1 MNILLCVCASV
12 AIYKS
17 CELVR
22 ILKKSGHNVKII
34 ISESASKMIS
44 AELFEA
50 ISGNEVFVRDSGK
63 MEHISLVRWCEV
75 LVICPAT
82 ASTIG
87 KVANGIGGT
96 LMLDSLLAKGD
107 IPTIIAPAMNIEM
120 WKNAFV
126 RENIAKLKNNGF
138 QIIEPQSGV
147 LACGEEGVGKLANVQ
162 EIADYISKKTK
173 KNGKTVVITAGGTIE
188 KMDDIRY
195 LTNVSSGKQALALAQ
210 CFYNQGFDVKIVK
223 AKTDV
228 DFPKYFAILCVE
240 SASEM
245 LDCVLREV
253 QNCDVFISAAAVA
266 DFTFKK
272 AFGKIKKTEIGKLEL
287 IPNSDILQTVC
298 GCEFR
303 PKCIV
308 GFAAESENL
317 EINSRKKLAT
327 KGCDIIVGNALVFG
341 KNSTNGVIITKES
354 ETPFECSKEA
364 LSQLIFEKVQEFLS
378 EE

>member
-22 ILKKSGHNVKII
+22 ILKKSGHNIKVIL
-34 ISESASKMIS
+34 SNSASQMIS
-44 AELFEA
+44 KELFEA

-75 LVICPAT
+75 LVVCPAT

-87 KVANGIGGT
+87 KIANGIGGT
-96 LMLDSLLAKGD
+96 LILDAILAKSSV
-107 IPTIIAPAMNIEM
+107 PTIIAPAMNVEM

-126 RENIAKLKNNGF
+126 RENILKLKNHGF
-138 QIIEPQSGV
+138 EILEPESGV
-147 LACGEEGVGKLANVQ
+147 LACGEEGIGKLANVQ
-162 EIADYISKKTK
+162 EIAEYISKKTK
-173 KNGKTVVITAGGTIE
+173 KNGKTVLITAGGTIE

-195 LTNVSSGKQALALAQ
+195 LTNISSGKQALALAQ

-228 DFPKYFAILCVE
+228 SFPRYFEIICVE

-245 LDCVLREV
+245 MASVLKEIPR
-253 QNCDVFISAAAVA
+253 CDVFISAAAVA
-266 DFTFKK
+266 DFTFNK
-272 AFGKIKKTEIGKLEL
+272 ASGKIKKTEITKLEL
-287 IPNSDILQTVC
+287 VTNQDILQTVC
-298 GCEFR
+298 CYEFR
-303 PKCIV
+303 PKCVV

-317 EINSRKKLAT
+317 AINARNKLER
-327 KGCDIIVGNALVFG
+327 KGCDVIVGNSLVFG
-341 KNSTNGVIITKES
+341 KNSTNGVIITQKDQ
-354 ETPFECSKEA
+354 TPFECSKDE
-364 LSQLIFEKVQEFLS
+364 LSQLIFATVQEFLS
-378 EE
+378 E

>member
-22 ILKKSGHNVKII
+22 ILKKSGHNIKII
-34 ISESASKMIS
+34 LSESASKMIS

-50 ISGNEVFVRDSGK
+50 ISGNEVFMRDSGK
-63 MEHISLVRWCEV
+63 MEHISLVRWCEIV
-75 LVICPAT
+75 VICPAT

-87 KVANGIGGT
+87 KIANGSGGT
-96 LMLDSLLAKGD
+96 LMLDSLLAKGN
-107 IPTIIAPAMNIEM
+107 IPAIIAPAMNVEM
-120 WKNAFV
+120 WQNAFV
-126 RENIAKLKNNGF
+126 RENIVKLQNHGF
-138 QIIEPQSGV
+138 EIIEPESGV
-147 LACGEEGVGKLANVQ
+147 LACGEEGVGKLANVR

-173 KNGKTVVITAGGTIE
+173 KNGKTVLITAGGTIE

-195 LTNVSSGKQALALAQ
+195 LTNISSGKQALALAQ

-228 DFPKYFAILCVE
+228 SFPRYFEIICVE

-245 LDCVLREV
+245 LNCVMGEI
-253 QNCDVFISAAAVA
+253 QQCDVFISAAAVA
-266 DFTFKK
+266 DFTFNKVS
-272 AFGKIKKTEIGKLEL
+272 GKIKKTEISKLEL
-287 IPNSDILQTVC
+287 IPNPDILQTVC
-298 GCEFR
+298 GYEFR
-303 PKCIV
+303 PKCVV

-317 EINSRKKLAT
+317 EINAKKKLTT

-341 KNSTNGVIITKES
+341 KNSTNGVIITKKNQ
-354 ETPFECSKEA
+354 TPFECSKNA
-364 LSQLIFEKVQEFLS
+364 LAQLVFEKVQEFFS
-378 EE
+378 E

>member
-22 ILKKSGHNVKII
+22 VLKKSGHNIKII
-34 ISESASKMIS
+34 LSESASKMIS
-44 AELFEA
+44 QELFEA

-75 LVICPAT
+75 LVVCPAT

-87 KVANGIGGT
+87 KIANGIGGT
-96 LMLDSLLAKGD
+96 LLLDAILAKGNV
-107 IPTIIAPAMNIEM
+107 PTIIAPAMNVEM
-120 WKNAFV
+120 WNNAFV
-126 RENIAKLKNNGF
+126 RENILKLKNHEF
-138 QIIEPQSGV
+138 EIVEPESGV

-162 EIADYISKKTK
+162 EIADCISKKTK
-173 KNGKTVVITAGGTIE
+173 KNGKTVLITAGGTIE

-195 LTNVSSGKQALALAQ
+195 LTNISSGKQALALAQ
-210 CFYNQGFDVKIVK
+210 YFYNQGFDVKIIK

-228 DFPKYFAILCVE
+228 SFPRCFAILCVE

-245 LDCVLREV
+245 LTCVLNEV
-253 QNCDVFISAAAVA
+253 SSCDVFISAAAVA
-266 DFTFKK
+266 DFTFNKVS
-272 AFGKIKKTEIGKLEL
+272 GKIKKTEIGKLEL
-287 IPNSDILQTVC
+287 VPNPDILQTVC

-303 PKCIV
+303 PKCVV

-317 EINSRKKLAT
+317 EINAKNKLKR

-341 KNSTNGVIITKES
+341 KNSTNGVIITQK
-354 ETPFECSKEA
+354 TQTAFECSKKE
-364 LSQLIFEKVQEFLS
+364 LSQLIFEKVQEFIN
-378 EE
+378 E